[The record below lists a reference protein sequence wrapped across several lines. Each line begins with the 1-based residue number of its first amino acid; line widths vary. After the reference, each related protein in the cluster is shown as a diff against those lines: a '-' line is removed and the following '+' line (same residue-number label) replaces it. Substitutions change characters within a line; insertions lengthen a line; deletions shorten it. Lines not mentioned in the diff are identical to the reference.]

1 MTDHQVRRNEIDAY
15 ISALSDAEREAV
27 DSASVALDI
36 AGLAYRARIVRGFT
50 QTEAAHASGLK
61 QQSISRIEGGTI
73 NITVRMLERYLRAL
87 GFSLSLSIF
96 DENTGEVLDQTT
108 LNRPNNGAST
118 RTVVS
123 ADHHNGALKR

>member
-108 LNRPNNGAST
+108 LNRPNNGART

-123 ADHHNGALKR
+123 SNHHNGALKR

>member
-108 LNRPNNGAST
+108 LNRPNIGART

-123 ADHHNGALKR
+123 SNHHKGALKR